1 MKSLKGKTILLIL
14 ILVVISSMATIS
26 VTMYQSNKVMNSVV
40 DTQFNDRL
48 RSAET
53 MMRVYLEEEFGR
65 VQQDSNGRLVDS
77 DGNPIEG
84 RYEYIDKLSESLGV
98 EATIFG
104 KEGSDYVRVLT
115 SILGDDGERVV
126 GTVLDP
132 QGEAHTTINEKESY
146 IGEAGILGTNYVTV
160 YSPMISDDGQVI
172 GIYFVGIPNENV
184 DQIVDKGFRDTI
196 MFVAITAAVILLI
209 VGFLS
214 FVAGNYIV
222 NPIITATDRL
232 KQFSDLDF
240 RKEESDA
247 MAKHMSRSDEIGIM
261 ANALSGMQ
269 DNIVEFITRTS
280 ESAEQVAASSQEL
293 TATSTQA
300 ATASEEVVRA
310 IDEIAKGAGNQAE
323 DTEDTARNIDDLGK
337 LLDQDAQNIIEL
349 NLAAEQIDKQKEEGF
364 VILKDLVD
372 KTERTNE
379 ATQNIYEI
387 TLSNSKSAENIEK
400 ASSMIESIAEQTNLL
415 ALNAAIEAARA
426 GEAGRGFAV
435 VADEIRKLAEES
447 SRFTSDI
454 KGIITELKTK
464 SQLAVETMDD
474 VKVIVGD
481 QGESVKETESKF
493 EGIAAAT
500 DQVRIVTEKL
510 NSSAELMKENKDR
523 IIDLVQNLSAISEE
537 NAAATEQAS
546 ASMEEQSATIEEIA
560 KSGESLSGIAEELRV
575 IINNFKV

>member
-1 MKSLKGKTILLIL
+1 
-14 ILVVISSMATIS
+14 
-26 VTMYQSNKVMNSVV
+26 
-40 DTQFNDRL
+40 
-48 RSAET
+48 
-53 MMRVYLEEEFGR
+53 
-65 VQQDSNGRLVDS
+65 
-77 DGNPIEG
+77 
-84 RYEYIDKLSESLGV
+84 
-98 EATIFG
+98 
-104 KEGSDYVRVLT
+104 
-115 SILGDDGERVV
+115 
-126 GTVLDP
+126 
-132 QGEAHTTINEKESY
+132 
-146 IGEAGILGTNYVTV
+146 
-160 YSPMISDDGQVI
+160 
-172 GIYFVGIPNENV
+172 
-184 DQIVDKGFRDTI
+184 
-196 MFVAITAAVILLI
+196 
-209 VGFLS
+209 
-214 FVAGNYIV
+214 
-222 NPIITATDRL
+222 
-232 KQFSDLDF
+232 
-240 RKEESDA
+240 
-247 MAKHMSRSDEIGIM
+247 MSRSDEIGIM
-261 ANALSGMQ
+261 ANALSSMQ

-323 DTEDTARNIDDLGK
+323 DTENTAKNIDDLGN

-454 KGIITELKTK
+454 KEIITELKTK

-500 DQVRIVTEKL
+500 DQVRIVTQKL